1 MLPRKITV
9 VVSAAPAS
17 SDLAASVR
25 RTIRC
30 RASSPGPSVT
40 SPHLLI
46 CATVWLAAEWVTP
59 VARAMSRMEL
69 GPRATTA
76 RTTGLNRGR

>member
-1 MLPRKITV
+1 MTG
-9 VVSAAPAS
+9 S
-17 SDLAASVR
+17 SDLARSVS

-30 RASSPGPSVT
+30 RASPPGSSAT

-59 VARAMSRMEL
+59 TARAMSRIEL
-69 GPRATTA
+69 GPRSTIA